1 MSTEESV
8 TINKTSDR
16 QSHLRSLKD
25 RLEKYKTKNK
35 EITQK
40 EAEEEAR
47 LLEKERIR
55 RQEEERLEAERRILL
70 EELKKAELQKAM
82 LPTIPQ
88 VTQPQPQTVLQLQLE
103 LQQQLQRQQQQPQ
116 PQLQQQTMLAN
127 PLSFGYPTTITEK
140 EAINWLKNSF

>member
-1 MSTEESV
+1 M
-8 TINKTSDR
+8 
-16 QSHLRSLKD
+16 
-25 RLEKYKTKNK
+25 
-35 EITQK
+35 
-40 EAEEEAR
+40 
-47 LLEKERIR
+47 EKERIR

-88 VTQPQPQTVLQLQLE
+88 GKKNEAFLYSFNKHFITVTQPQPQTVLQLQLE